1 MLDQI
6 SGHLMTQP
14 SQHVKLTTT
23 ATINNPCGSKHSDFH
38 FVSSVLE
45 VHPPYPSWLNTATW
59 PSLLQDPVDPTK
71 IHELISVAAP
81 STSPQRTAT
90 TEISEDIGDLLT
102 NVLLS
107 ISGKGCPLGPLEL
120 YSTGGSGWGK
130 FDEAQ
135 PAKIFV
141 EEGEWRV
148 QKNLLPFL
156 STFSHVWTLLSTKK
170 KKRVL
175 NIKYEMF
182 NRKQKRRVGEYKTNI
197 TSYFSIKC
205 NIITP
210 KSNKAK
216 IG

>member
-45 VHPPYPSWLNTATW
+45 VHPPYPSWLNTAMW

-130 FDEAQ
+130 F
-135 PAKIFV
+135 
-141 EEGEWRV
+141 EGH
-148 QKNLLPFL
+148 
-156 STFSHVWTLLSTKK
+156 T
-170 KKRVL
+170 
-175 NIKYEMF
+175 
-182 NRKQKRRVGEYKTNI
+182 YKFTNI
-197 TSYFSIKC
+197 SVSPSLWIPFSSLCQGTSGI
-205 NIITP
+205 
-210 KSNKAK
+210 SNSLYVGHCSVQVLQA
-216 IG
+216 